1 MINAV
6 TWQTIIQ
13 LHSSED
19 TKDKI
24 FTDIF
29 PIVSDACEE
38 FNNTLKNFK
47 LAKSNYLEI
56 AKNYLKINEYE
67 NGEFNNLVLI
77 DTISKDMNG
86 YRNIPSYKNFISNSN
101 NFLNFISESY
111 SSRVNIIKYINDIK
125 NLKNNIFKGN
135 KNVKKISDIMENP
148 EEITKYFYFL
158 VQPII
163 VHRIEYFISDFK
175 NINEE
180 IKNTAFV
187 NLIKLMSDYMIK
199 KDLLDFFLR
208 LFEVSKSVD
217 SFNTRENLNK
227 IEEID
232 ASFYFSAENICDD
245 SLIYLSLEASD
256 EPGGA
261 TEKKEEGGFFKLFEK
276 IKNRIAA
283 IPSQLTTLKKKADL
297 FFQKRKN
304 IRLYKRVLGKIPS
317 LYERYAGET
326 QIDENIMKGDPV
338 EILTTTATEY
348 IINLGKHTGE
358 ISDKLITMMNNVAN
372 ATNFETIKA
381 QIESWIEDS
390 PLKTKD
396 GELSESKDKLSVR
409 LRKATRAKLVEGIIN
424 NNQIYGYTPESMVLK
439 KFPPPNHTIV
449 SLFVENPFEKPHVQ
463 NVSDIFK
470 SAESFE
476 IMANSD
482 KRNIFQISELQ
493 TAVLKNKIT
502 AETFKE
508 IERKRKASMRKLKK
522 NGFVETENDDDKLK
536 KENEKMLKEA
546 LEGCKLSAKEIG
558 QMKIYVMDCINV
570 YFSMVIRID
579 NLALACI
586 NAMLMTEKQA
596 SDDQYDMKQGNA
608 LKGKDPDGKGLS
620 KFSEAHRVK
629 KKVDKRVDTYKQNY
643 EN

>member
-217 SFNTRENLNK
+217 SFTTRENLNK

-304 IRLYKRVLGKIPS
+304 
-317 LYERYAGET
+317 
-326 QIDENIMKGDPV
+326 
-338 EILTTTATEY
+338 
-348 IINLGKHTGE
+348 
-358 ISDKLITMMNNVAN
+358 
-372 ATNFETIKA
+372 F
-381 QIESWIEDS
+381 
-390 PLKTKD
+390 
-396 GELSESKDKLSVR
+396 
-409 LRKATRAKLVEGIIN
+409 
-424 NNQIYGYTPESMVLK
+424 
-439 KFPPPNHTIV
+439 
-449 SLFVENPFEKPHVQ
+449 
-463 NVSDIFK
+463 
-470 SAESFE
+470 
-476 IMANSD
+476 
-482 KRNIFQISELQ
+482 
-493 TAVLKNKIT
+493 LKNK
-502 AETFKE
+502 F
-508 IERKRKASMRKLKK
+508 IE
-522 NGFVETENDDDKLK
+522 
-536 KENEKMLKEA
+536 
-546 LEGCKLSAKEIG
+546 
-558 QMKIYVMDCINV
+558 KIN
-570 YFSMVIRID
+570 
-579 NLALACI
+579 
-586 NAMLMTEKQA
+586 
-596 SDDQYDMKQGNA
+596 
-608 LKGKDPDGKGLS
+608 
-620 KFSEAHRVK
+620 
-629 KKVDKRVDTYKQNY
+629 
-643 EN
+643 